1 MIIAS
6 NFLYYALHYI
16 ILRTLYDGARAMGV
30 PVMVMLGIAVGIL
43 FLLYRRRR
51 A

>member
-1 MIIAS
+1 MIA

-30 PVMVMLGIAVGIL
+30 SAVIILGIAVGIL

>member
-1 MIIAS
+1 VIA

-30 PVMVMLGIAVGIL
+30 PAIVMLGIAVGIL

>member
-1 MIIAS
+1 MILG

-30 PVMVMLGIAVGIL
+30 PVIAMLGIAVLIL
-43 FLLYRRRR
+43 LLLYRRRR

>member
-1 MIIAS
+1 VIVAD
-6 NFLYYALHYI
+6 FLYYALHYI
-16 ILRTLYDGARAMGV
+16 ILRTLYDGARSLGV
-30 PVMVMLGIAVGIL
+30 PSIVLLAVAVSLL